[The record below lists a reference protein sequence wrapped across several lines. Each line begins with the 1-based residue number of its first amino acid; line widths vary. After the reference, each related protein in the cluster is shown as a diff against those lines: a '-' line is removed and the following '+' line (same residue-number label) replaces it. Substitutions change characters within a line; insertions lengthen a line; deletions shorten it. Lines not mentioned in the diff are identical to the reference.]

1 MSFTPKY
8 LSQRDSRWMNEKL
21 GFDTTVS
28 IGTDGCTLTCL
39 TMLVNGYGFS
49 ETPSSLNRKLKDM
62 GSGVGFLG
70 SLIVWPGLTQA
81 FPKIVFH
88 NIIICRDQPA
98 PISDI
103 NNSIDAGQPL
113 VIEIDESPSAGLQ
126 NHWVVIYARQGNDY
140 LMLDPWP
147 EPADHAPVS
156 LSTRYGFGRPASQF
170 ITAVAWYDAGSSPAP
185 APAPAPAPVPAPDP
199 APGTGLFVRVQA
211 AITAGLT
218 LRSAPSTSATAVA
231 LEPPATLLH
240 CNEPDAVAITKIG
253 ILDQWLQVSDPV
265 GLNGYVAAWYVDK
278 VPGTSSVPAPVPTP
292 PPAPTPPAP
301 PPAPTPPAAT
311 PTPTP
316 APAPAGL
323 TVHVLQSIGTVGLRL
338 RDQPDTNAN
347 TLAILAAGQVL
358 SVLEPAS
365 QAIPKIGQ
373 INQWLNVNDG
383 SGHSGYVA
391 AWYVESAST
400 PAPVAPPP
408 PPPVATTLTV
418 LVSSQ
423 ASAGLRLRD
432 QPNANAVI
440 LKILMPG
447 TPLTVLEPASTAQA
461 KIGVTNQWLNVQEP
475 GGTIGYVAAWYVT

>member
-147 EPADHAPVS
+147 EPADHAPVA

-199 APGTGLFVRVQA
+199 APGLPGQA
-211 AITAGLT
+211 CLCAS
-218 LRSAPSTSATAVA
+218 R
-231 LEPPATLLH
+231 
-240 CNEPDAVAITKIG
+240 
-253 ILDQWLQVSDPV
+253 
-265 GLNGYVAAWYVDK
+265 
-278 VPGTSSVPAPVPTP
+278 
-292 PPAPTPPAP
+292 
-301 PPAPTPPAAT
+301 
-311 PTPTP
+311 
-316 APAPAGL
+316 
-323 TVHVLQSIGTVGLRL
+323 
-338 RDQPDTNAN
+338 QP
-347 TLAILAAGQVL
+347 
-358 SVLEPAS
+358 
-365 QAIPKIGQ
+365 
-373 INQWLNVNDG
+373 
-383 SGHSGYVA
+383 
-391 AWYVESAST
+391 
-400 PAPVAPPP
+400 
-408 PPPVATTLTV
+408 
-418 LVSSQ
+418 
-423 ASAGLRLRD
+423 
-432 QPNANAVI
+432 
-440 LKILMPG
+440 
-447 TPLTVLEPASTAQA
+447 
-461 KIGVTNQWLNVQEP
+461 
-475 GGTIGYVAAWYVT
+475 